1 MAGNAEPKPQNVL
14 PVDEGG
20 GRHGY
25 FLSGNKGAASVGFL
39 RSHQLQSKV
48 QPSSRLRFISSKI
61 QPFCLTS
68 ISTSREIL
76 GL

>member
-20 GRHGY
+20 GSHGY

-39 RSHQLQSKV
+39 CSPHSCN
-48 QPSSRLRFISSKI
+48 PRFN
-61 QPFCLTS
+61 PPPD
-68 ISTSREIL
+68 
-76 GL
+76 